1 MILIIGGTTEGRKAL
16 EVCEEA
22 GKPFYYS
29 TRGASQELT
38 MHHGIRLEGGM
49 NGEEMA
55 HFCTERAIALIV
67 DAAHPFA
74 MGVHQSVA
82 DCVSRLQLPV
92 IRYERTFPA
101 LPASVVSLDSFD
113 AALTYLLKQ
122 QPRRLLAL
130 TGVNSIERLRAYWT
144 QHETYL
150 RVMPIAE
157 TEERLRQS
165 DFPPERVVYYDKE
178 QCDREI
184 FATLQ
189 PDMILLKESGDTS
202 GFAAKVKEALALGI
216 TVLVIRRPQIPYPAT
231 VTVEGPVGLR
241 RSIERLLGSDFFPQ
255 RIGLTTGTTATAAA
269 TAALLTLLNE
279 ESYSEV
285 TVTLPQGERIPFP
298 IQQTELT
305 EQGAR
310 AVAIKDAGSDPDVTD
325 GAEIVADLSLTQAHS
340 GVTFLQGEGVGR
352 VTLPGIGLDIG
363 EPAVNPV
370 PRQMM
375 RQALGALVDLSQVGI
390 DLTISVPKGRKLAQS
405 TFNPRLGILDGISI
419 LGTTGVVRP
428 YSSEAFVESIRR
440 ELEVSKSVYGKHL
453 VLNSGGRS
461 ERYLKGRFPDLP
473 ANAFVQYGNFIGE
486 TLSLANEL
494 GFPQITLGIMI
505 GKAVKLAAGELDTH
519 SKKVVMD
526 KAFITALASASG
538 ATAEQEQQISEM
550 TLAREL
556 WQIFPDGTHPLY
568 QSIVDHCYQ
577 VCKPLVPSA
586 QLEVLLIPD
595 SQL

>member
-55 HFCTERAIALIV
+55 YFCKEQAIALIV

-82 DCVSRLQLPV
+82 DCVSRLRLPV

-165 DFPPERVVYYDKE
+165 DFPPERLVYYDKE
-178 QCDREI
+178 QCDREL
-184 FATLQ
+184 FTTLR

-241 RSIERLLGSDFFPQ
+241 RSIERRRGSDCGPH

-285 TVTLPQGERIPFP
+285 TVTLPQGERVPFP
-298 IQQTELT
+298 IQHTELT
-305 EQGAR
+305 AQGAR

-340 GVTFLQGEGVGR
+340 GVSFLQGEGVGR
-352 VTLPGIGLDIG
+352 VTLPGIGLEIG

-390 DLTISVPKGRKLAQS
+390 DLTISVPEGRRLAHS

-461 ERYLKGRFPDLP
+461 ERYLKGRFPELP

-538 ATAEQEQQISEM
+538 ASEAQKQQISEM

>member
-165 DFPPERVVYYDKE
+165 DFPLERVVYYDKE
-178 QCDREI
+178 QCDREL
-184 FATLQ
+184 FATLR

-202 GFAAKVKEALALGI
+202 GFAAKVEEALALGI
-216 TVLVIRRPQIPYPAT
+216 TVLVIRRPQIPYLAT

-285 TVTLPQGERIPFP
+285 IVTLPQGERVPFP
-298 IQQTELT
+298 IQHSELT
-305 EQGAR
+305 TQGAR

-352 VTLPGIGLDIG
+352 VTLPGIGLEVG

-390 DLTISVPKGRKLAQS
+390 DLTISVPEGRRLAQS

-568 QSIVDHCYQ
+568 QSIIDHCYQ

>member
-29 TRGASQELT
+29 TRGASQELS

-82 DCVSRLQLPV
+82 DCVSHLRLPV

-101 LPASVVSLDSFD
+101 FPASVVSLDSFD

-150 RVMPIAE
+150 RVMPIVE
-157 TEERLRQS
+157 TVERLRQS

-178 QCDREI
+178 QCDREL
-184 FATLQ
+184 FATLR

-202 GFAAKVKEALALGI
+202 GFAAKVEEALALGI

-285 TVTLPQGERIPFP
+285 TVTLPQGERVPFP
-298 IQQTELT
+298 IQHTELT
-305 EQGAR
+305 AQGAR

-340 GVTFLQGEGVGR
+340 GVSFLQGEGVGR
-352 VTLPGIGLDIG
+352 VTLPGIGL
-363 EPAVNPV
+363 E
-370 PRQMM
+370 
-375 RQALGALVDLSQVGI
+375 VG
-390 DLTISVPKGRKLAQS
+390 
-405 TFNPRLGILDGISI
+405 
-419 LGTTGVVRP
+419 
-428 YSSEAFVESIRR
+428 
-440 ELEVSKSVYGKHL
+440 
-453 VLNSGGRS
+453 
-461 ERYLKGRFPDLP
+461 
-473 ANAFVQYGNFIGE
+473 
-486 TLSLANEL
+486 
-494 GFPQITLGIMI
+494 
-505 GKAVKLAAGELDTH
+505 
-519 SKKVVMD
+519 
-526 KAFITALASASG
+526 
-538 ATAEQEQQISEM
+538 
-550 TLAREL
+550 
-556 WQIFPDGTHPLY
+556 
-568 QSIVDHCYQ
+568 
-577 VCKPLVPSA
+577 
-586 QLEVLLIPD
+586 
-595 SQL
+595 

>member
-122 QPRRLLAL
+122 RPRRLLAL

-178 QCDREI
+178 QCDREL
-184 FATLQ
+184 FATLR

-202 GFAAKVKEALALGI
+202 GFAAKVEEALALGI

-285 TVTLPQGERIPFP
+285 IVTLPQGERVPFP
-298 IQQTELT
+298 IQHSELT
-305 EQGAR
+305 TQGAR

-352 VTLPGIGLDIG
+352 VTLPGIGLEVG
-363 EPAVNPV
+363 EPAVNPI

-390 DLTISVPKGRKLAQS
+390 DLTISVPEGRRLAHS

-440 ELEVSKSVYGKHL
+440 ELEVSRSVYGKQL

-461 ERYLKGRFPDLP
+461 ERYLKGCFPDLP

-538 ATAEQEQQISEM
+538 ASEAQKQQISEM

>member
-82 DCVSRLQLPV
+82 QCVSSLQLPV

-101 LPASVVSLDSFD
+101 LPTSVVSLDSFD

-165 DFPPERVVYYDKE
+165 NFPPERLVYYNKE
-178 QCDREI
+178 QCDRKL
-184 FATLQ
+184 FATLR

-202 GFAAKVKEALALGI
+202 GFAAKVEEALALGI

-241 RSIERLLGSDFFPQ
+241 RSIERLLGDDFFPQ

-285 TVTLPQGERIPFP
+285 TVTLPQGERVPFP
-298 IQQTELT
+298 IQHSELT
-305 EQGAR
+305 AQGAR

-340 GVTFLQGEGVGR
+340 GVAFLQGEGVGR
-352 VTLPGIGLDIG
+352 VTLPGIGLEVG

-370 PRQMM
+370 PRQMV

-461 ERYLKGRFPDLP
+461 ERYLKGCFPDLP

-494 GFPQITLGIMI
+494 AFPQITLGIMI

-538 ATAEQEQQISEM
+538 ATEAQKQQINEM

-556 WQIFPDGTHPLY
+556 WQIFPDGMHPLY

>member
-1 MILIIGGTTEGRKAL
+1 M
-16 EVCEEA
+16 
-22 GKPFYYS
+22 
-29 TRGASQELT
+29 
-38 MHHGIRLEGGM
+38 
-49 NGEEMA
+49 
-55 HFCTERAIALIV
+55 
-67 DAAHPFA
+67 
-74 MGVHQSVA
+74 
-82 DCVSRLQLPV
+82 
-92 IRYERTFPA
+92 
-101 LPASVVSLDSFD
+101 
-113 AALTYLLKQ
+113 
-122 QPRRLLAL
+122 
-130 TGVNSIERLRAYWT
+130 
-144 QHETYL
+144 
-150 RVMPIAE
+150 
-157 TEERLRQS
+157 
-165 DFPPERVVYYDKE
+165 
-178 QCDREI
+178 
-184 FATLQ
+184 
-189 PDMILLKESGDTS
+189 
-202 GFAAKVKEALALGI
+202 
-216 TVLVIRRPQIPYPAT
+216 
-231 VTVEGPVGLR
+231 
-241 RSIERLLGSDFFPQ
+241 
-255 RIGLTTGTTATAAA
+255 TTGTTATAAA

-285 TVTLPQGERIPFP
+285 MVTLPQGERIPFP
-298 IQQTELT
+298 IQQAELT
-305 EQGAR
+305 AQGAR
-310 AVAIKDAGSDPDVTD
+310 AVAVKDAGSDPDVTD

-340 GVTFLQGEGVGR
+340 GVAFLQGEGVGR
-352 VTLPGIGLDIG
+352 VTLPGIGLDVG

-390 DLTISVPKGRKLAQS
+390 DLTISVPEGRRLAHS

-486 TLSLANEL
+486 TLSLADEL

-519 SKKVVMD
+519 SKKVVMN

-538 ATAEQEQQISEM
+538 ASEAQKQQISEM

>member
-49 NGEEMA
+49 NGEEME
-55 HFCTERAIALIV
+55 HFCTEQAIALIV

-92 IRYERTFPA
+92 IRYERTFPV

-113 AALTYLLKQ
+113 ATLAYLLKQ

-178 QCDREI
+178 QCDREL
-184 FATLQ
+184 FATLR
-189 PDMILLKESGDTS
+189 PDVILLKESGDTS
-202 GFAAKVKEALALGI
+202 GFAAKVEKALALGI

-285 TVTLPQGERIPFP
+285 TVTLPQGERVPFP
-298 IQQTELT
+298 IQHTELT
-305 EQGAR
+305 AHGSR

-340 GVTFLQGEGVGR
+340 GVSFLQGEGVGR
-352 VTLPGIGLDIG
+352 VTLPGIGLDVG

-390 DLTISVPKGRKLAQS
+390 DLTISVPEGRRLAHS

-526 KAFITALASASG
+526 KASIIALASASG
-538 ATAEQEQQISEM
+538 ATEAQKQQISEM

>member
-1 MILIIGGTTEGRKAL
+1 
-16 EVCEEA
+16 
-22 GKPFYYS
+22 
-29 TRGASQELT
+29 
-38 MHHGIRLEGGM
+38 M

-92 IRYERTFPA
+92 IRYERTFPV
-101 LPASVVSLDSFD
+101 LPASVVVLDSFD
-113 AALTYLLKQ
+113 AALTYLLKH
-122 QPRRLLAL
+122 QPQRLLAL
-130 TGVNSIERLRAYWT
+130 TGVNSVERLRAYWT

-165 DFPPERVVYYDKE
+165 DFPPERLVYYDKE
-178 QCDREI
+178 QCDREL
-184 FATLQ
+184 FATLR

-202 GFAAKVKEALALGI
+202 GFAAKVEEALALGI

-231 VTVEGPVGLR
+231 ITVEGPVGLR

-285 TVTLPQGERIPFP
+285 IVTLPQGERVPFP
-298 IQQTELT
+298 IQHSELT
-305 EQGAR
+305 TQGAR

-352 VTLPGIGLDIG
+352 VTLPGIGLEVG

-375 RQALGALVDLSQVGI
+375 RQALGTLVDLSQVGI
-390 DLTISVPKGRKLAQS
+390 DLTISVPEGRRLAHS

-440 ELEVSKSVYGKHL
+440 ELEVSKSVYGKLL

-538 ATAEQEQQISEM
+538 ASEAQKKQINEM

>member
-29 TRGASQELT
+29 TRGASQELS

-55 HFCTERAIALIV
+55 HFCTEREIALVV

-82 DCVSRLQLPV
+82 HCVSRLQLPV
-92 IRYERTFPA
+92 IRYERTFPV
-101 LPASVVSLDSFD
+101 LPASVVLLDSFE
-113 AALTYLLKQ
+113 AALQYLLKH
-122 QPRRLLAL
+122 QPQRLLAL
-130 TGVNSIERLRAYWT
+130 TGVNSVERLRAYWT
-144 QHETYL
+144 KHETYL
-150 RVMPIAE
+150 RVMPITE

-165 DFPPERVVYYDKE
+165 DFPPERLVYYDKE
-178 QCDREI
+178 QCDQKL
-184 FATLQ
+184 FASLR
-189 PDMILLKESGDTS
+189 PDMILLKESGETS
-202 GFAAKVKEALALGI
+202 GFAAKVEEALALGI

-285 TVTLPQGERIPFP
+285 MVTLPQGERIPFP

-305 EQGAR
+305 AQGAR
-310 AVAIKDAGSDPDVTD
+310 AVAVKDAGSDPDVTD

-340 GVTFLQGEGVGR
+340 GVAFLQGEGVGR
-352 VTLPGIGLDIG
+352 VTLPGIGLDVG

-390 DLTISVPKGRKLAQS
+390 DLTISVPEGRQLAQS

-473 ANAFVQYGNFIGE
+473 DNAFVQYGNFIGE
-486 TLSLANEL
+486 TLCLTDEL

-519 SKKVVMD
+519 SKKVVMN
-526 KAFITALASASG
+526 KAFITALASAAG
-538 ATAEQEQQISEM
+538 ASEAQKQQISEM

>member
-29 TRGASQELT
+29 TRGASQELS

-101 LPASVVSLDSFD
+101 LPPSVVSLDSFD
-113 AALTYLLKQ
+113 AALTYLLKE

-130 TGVNSIERLRAYWT
+130 TGVNSIERLRAYWA

-165 DFPPERVVYYDKE
+165 DFPPERLVYYDKE
-178 QCDREI
+178 QCDREL
-184 FATLQ
+184 FATLR

-202 GFAAKVKEALALGI
+202 GFAAKVEEALALGI

-285 TVTLPQGERIPFP
+285 TVTLPQGERVPFP
-298 IQQTELT
+298 IQHTELT
-305 EQGAR
+305 AQGAR

-340 GVTFLQGEGVGR
+340 GVSFLQGEGVGR
-352 VTLPGIGLDIG
+352 VTLPGIGLEVG

-390 DLTISVPKGRKLAQS
+390 DLTISVPEGRRLAHS

-526 KAFITALASASG
+526 KAFIIALASAAG
-538 ATAEQEQQISEM
+538 ASEAQKQQISEM

>member
-29 TRGASQELT
+29 TRGASQELS

-49 NGEEMA
+49 NGEEMT
-55 HFCTERAIALIV
+55 HFCTEREIALIV

-82 DCVSRLQLPV
+82 DCRARLRLPV
-92 IRYERTFPA
+92 IRYERTFPV
-101 LPASVVSLDSFD
+101 LPASVVTLDSFD
-113 AALTYLLKQ
+113 AALTYLLEHHPQ
-122 QPRRLLAL
+122 RLLAL

-144 QHETYL
+144 KHETYL

-165 DFPPERVVYYDKE
+165 NFPPERLVYYDKE
-178 QCDREI
+178 QCDREL
-184 FATLQ
+184 FATLR

-202 GFAAKVKEALALGI
+202 GFAAKVEEALALGI

-298 IQQTELT
+298 IQQAELT
-305 EQGAR
+305 AQGAR

-340 GVTFLQGEGVGR
+340 GVIFLQGEGVGR
-352 VTLPGIGLDIG
+352 VTLPGIGLEVG

-390 DLTISVPKGRKLAQS
+390 DLTISVPEGRRLAQS

-461 ERYLKGRFPDLP
+461 ERYLKGCFPDLP

-494 GFPQITLGIMI
+494 GFPKITLGIMI

-538 ATAEQEQQISEM
+538 ASEAQKQQISEM

-568 QSIVDHCYQ
+568 QRIIDHCYQ
-577 VCKPLVPSA
+577 VCKPLVPLA

>member
-29 TRGASQELT
+29 TRGASQELS

-55 HFCTERAIALIV
+55 HFCTERKIALVV

-82 DCVSRLQLPV
+82 HCVSRLQLPV
-92 IRYERTFPA
+92 IRYERTFPV
-101 LPASVVSLDSFD
+101 LPASVVALDSFD
-113 AALTYLLKQ
+113 AALQYLLKH
-122 QPRRLLAL
+122 QPQRLLAL
-130 TGVNSIERLRAYWT
+130 TGVNSVERLRAYWT
-144 QHETYL
+144 KHETYL

-165 DFPPERVVYYDKE
+165 DFPPERLVYYDKE
-178 QCDREI
+178 QCDQKL
-184 FATLQ
+184 FASLQ
-189 PDMILLKESGDTS
+189 PDMILLKESGETS
-202 GFAAKVKEALALGI
+202 GFAAKVEEALALGI

-285 TVTLPQGERIPFP
+285 MVTLPQGERIPFP

-305 EQGAR
+305 AQGAR
-310 AVAIKDAGSDPDVTD
+310 AVAVKDAGSDPDVTD
-325 GAEIVADLSLTQAHS
+325 GAKIVADLSLTQAHS
-340 GVTFLQGEGVGR
+340 GVAFLQGEGVGR
-352 VTLPGIGLDIG
+352 VTLPGIGLDVG

-390 DLTISVPKGRKLAQS
+390 DLTISVPEGRQLAQS

-486 TLSLANEL
+486 TLSLADEL

-519 SKKVVMD
+519 SKKVVMN
-526 KAFITALASASG
+526 KAFITALASAAG
-538 ATAEQEQQISEM
+538 ASEAQKQQISEM

>member
-29 TRGASQELT
+29 TRGASQELS

-92 IRYERTFPA
+92 IRYERTFPV
-101 LPASVVSLDSFD
+101 LPASVVVLDSFD
-113 AALTYLLKQ
+113 AALTYLLKH
-122 QPRRLLAL
+122 QPQRLLAL
-130 TGVNSIERLRAYWT
+130 TGVNSVEWLRAYWT

-165 DFPPERVVYYDKE
+165 DFPPERLVYYDKE
-178 QCDREI
+178 QCDREL
-184 FATLQ
+184 FATLR

-202 GFAAKVKEALALGI
+202 GFAAKVEEALALGI

-285 TVTLPQGERIPFP
+285 IVTLPQGERVPFP
-298 IQQTELT
+298 IQHSELT
-305 EQGAR
+305 TQGAR

-352 VTLPGIGLDIG
+352 VTLPGIGLEVG

-390 DLTISVPKGRKLAQS
+390 DLTISVPEGRKLAQS

-538 ATAEQEQQISEM
+538 ASEAQKQQISAM

-556 WQIFPDGTHPLY
+556 WQIFPDDTHPLY
-568 QSIVDHCYQ
+568 QSIVEHCYQ

>member
-82 DCVSRLQLPV
+82 QCVSSLQLPV

-178 QCDREI
+178 QCDREL
-184 FATLQ
+184 FATLR

-202 GFAAKVKEALALGI
+202 GFAAKVEEALALGI

-241 RSIERLLGSDFFPQ
+241 RSIERLLGDDFFPQ

-285 TVTLPQGERIPFP
+285 TVTLPQSERVPFP
-298 IQQTELT
+298 IQHSELT
-305 EQGAR
+305 AQGAR

-340 GVTFLQGEGVGR
+340 GVAFLQGEGVGR
-352 VTLPGIGLDIG
+352 VTLPGIGLEVG

-370 PRQMM
+370 PRQMV

-461 ERYLKGRFPDLP
+461 ERYLKGCFPDLP

-494 GFPQITLGIMI
+494 AFPQITLGIMI

-538 ATAEQEQQISEM
+538 ATEAQKQQINEM

-556 WQIFPDGTHPLY
+556 WQIFPDGMHPLY

>member
-29 TRGASQELT
+29 TRGASQELS

-49 NGEEMA
+49 NGEEMT
-55 HFCTERAIALIV
+55 HFCTEREIALIV

-82 DCVSRLQLPV
+82 HCVSRLELPV
-92 IRYERTFPA
+92 IRYERTFPV
-101 LPASVVSLDSFD
+101 LPASVVTLDSFD
-113 AALTYLLKQ
+113 AALTYLLEHHPQ
-122 QPRRLLAL
+122 RLLAL

-144 QHETYL
+144 KHETYL

-165 DFPPERVVYYDKE
+165 NFPPERLVYYDKE
-178 QCDREI
+178 QCDREL
-184 FATLQ
+184 FATLR

-202 GFAAKVKEALALGI
+202 GFAAKVEEALALGI
-216 TVLVIRRPQIPYPAT
+216 TVLVIRRPQIPYLAT

-298 IQQTELT
+298 IQQAELT
-305 EQGAR
+305 AQGAR

-352 VTLPGIGLDIG
+352 VTLPGIGLEVG

-390 DLTISVPKGRKLAQS
+390 DLTISVPEGRRLAQS

-440 ELEVSKSVYGKHL
+440 ELEVSKSVYGNHL

-461 ERYLKGRFPDLP
+461 ERYLKGCFPDLP

-494 GFPQITLGIMI
+494 GFPKITLGIMI

-538 ATAEQEQQISEM
+538 ASEAQKQQISEM

-568 QSIVDHCYQ
+568 RSIIDHCYQ

>member
-82 DCVSRLQLPV
+82 QCVSSLQLPV

-101 LPASVVSLDSFD
+101 LPASVVVLDSFD
-113 AALTYLLKQ
+113 AALTYLLKH
-122 QPRRLLAL
+122 QPQRLLAL
-130 TGVNSIERLRAYWT
+130 TGVNSVERLRAYWT

-165 DFPPERVVYYDKE
+165 NFPPERLVYYNKE
-178 QCDREI
+178 QCDREL
-184 FATLQ
+184 FATLR

-202 GFAAKVKEALALGI
+202 GFAAKVEEALALGI

-241 RSIERLLGSDFFPQ
+241 RSIERLLGDDFFPQ

-285 TVTLPQGERIPFP
+285 TVTLPQGERVPFP
-298 IQQTELT
+298 IQHSELT
-305 EQGAR
+305 AQGAR

-340 GVTFLQGEGVGR
+340 GVAFLQGEGVGR
-352 VTLPGIGLDIG
+352 VTLPGIGLEVG

-370 PRQMM
+370 PRQMV

-440 ELEVSKSVYGKHL
+440 ELEVSKSVYGKLL

-461 ERYLKGRFPDLP
+461 ERYLKGCFPDLP

-494 GFPQITLGIMI
+494 AFPQITLGIMI

-538 ATAEQEQQISEM
+538 ATEAQKQQINEM

-556 WQIFPDGTHPLY
+556 WQIFPDGMHPLY

>member
-101 LPASVVSLDSFD
+101 LPASVVVLDSFD
-113 AALTYLLKQ
+113 AALTYLLKH
-122 QPRRLLAL
+122 QPQRLLAL
-130 TGVNSIERLRAYWT
+130 TGVNSVERLRAYWT

-165 DFPPERVVYYDKE
+165 NFPPERLVYYNKE
-178 QCDREI
+178 QCDREL
-184 FATLQ
+184 FATLR

-202 GFAAKVKEALALGI
+202 GFAAKVEEALALGI

-241 RSIERLLGSDFFPQ
+241 RSIERLLGDDFFPQ

-285 TVTLPQGERIPFP
+285 TVTLPQGERVPFP
-298 IQQTELT
+298 IQHSELT
-305 EQGAR
+305 AQGAR

-340 GVTFLQGEGVGR
+340 GVAFLQGEGVGR
-352 VTLPGIGLDIG
+352 VTLPGIGLEVG

-370 PRQMM
+370 PRQMV

-461 ERYLKGRFPDLP
+461 ERYLKGCFPDLP

-494 GFPQITLGIMI
+494 AFPQITLGIMI

-538 ATAEQEQQISEM
+538 ATEAQKQQINEM

-556 WQIFPDGTHPLY
+556 WQIFPDGMHPLY

>member
-22 GKPFYYS
+22 GKPLYYS

-113 AALTYLLKQ
+113 AALAYLLKQ

-178 QCDREI
+178 QCDREL
-184 FATLQ
+184 FTTLR

-202 GFAAKVKEALALGI
+202 GFAAKVEEALALGI

-285 TVTLPQGERIPFP
+285 TVTLPQGERVPFP
-298 IQQTELT
+298 IQHTEFT
-305 EQGAR
+305 AQGAR

-325 GAEIVADLSLTQAHS
+325 GAEIVADLSLTQAHC
-340 GVTFLQGEGVGR
+340 GVSFLQGEGVGR
-352 VTLPGIGLDIG
+352 VTLPGIGLEIG

-375 RQALGALVDLSQVGI
+375 RQALGALVNLSQVGI
-390 DLTISVPKGRKLAQS
+390 DLTISVPEGRRLAHS

-519 SKKVVMD
+519 SKKVVMT
-526 KAFITALASASG
+526 KLSSPPSPLPLERAKRRSNRSA
-538 ATAEQEQQISEM
+538 
-550 TLAREL
+550 R
-556 WQIFPDGTHPLY
+556 
-568 QSIVDHCYQ
+568 
-577 VCKPLVPSA
+577 
-586 QLEVLLIPD
+586 
-595 SQL
+595 

>member
-29 TRGASQELT
+29 TRGTSQELT

-49 NGEEMA
+49 NGEEMT
-55 HFCTERAIALIV
+55 HFCTEREIALIV

-92 IRYERTFPA
+92 IRYERTFPI
-101 LPASVVSLDSFD
+101 LPASVVVLDSFD
-113 AALTYLLKQ
+113 SALTYLLKH
-122 QPRRLLAL
+122 QPQRLLAL

-144 QHETYL
+144 KHETYL

-178 QCDREI
+178 QCDREL
-184 FATLQ
+184 FATLR
-189 PDMILLKESGDTS
+189 PDTILLKESGDTS
-202 GFAAKVKEALALGI
+202 GFAAKVEEALTLGI

-231 VTVEGPVGLR
+231 ITVEGPVGLR
-241 RSIERLLGSDFFPQ
+241 RAIEQLLGDNFFPQ

-285 TVTLPQGERIPFP
+285 IVTLPQGERVPFP
-298 IQQTELT
+298 IQHSELT
-305 EQGAR
+305 TQGAR

-325 GAEIVADLSLTQAHS
+325 GAEIVADLSLTQAHR
-340 GVTFLQGEGVGR
+340 GVVFLQGEGVGR
-352 VTLPGIGLDIG
+352 VTLPGIGLEVG

-390 DLTISVPKGRKLAQS
+390 DLTISVPEGRRLAQS

-538 ATAEQEQQISEM
+538 ASEAQKQQISAM

-556 WQIFPDGTHPLY
+556 WQIFPDDTHPLY
-568 QSIVDHCYQ
+568 QSIVEHCYQ